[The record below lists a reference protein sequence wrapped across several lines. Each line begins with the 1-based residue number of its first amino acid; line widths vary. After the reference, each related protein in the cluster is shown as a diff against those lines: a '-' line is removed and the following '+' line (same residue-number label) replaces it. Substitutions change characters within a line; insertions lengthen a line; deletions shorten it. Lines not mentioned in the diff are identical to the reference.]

1 MRSFPLKS
9 ATWPLFITAPLLGL
23 SQSILIVYTPM
34 FIELTALSLSE
45 LAMIMTLGS
54 ALFLVS
60 TPFWG
65 KQVLRQGVK
74 TVLYQGIYGF
84 SLSFALI
91 LALLWLSQSMGLN
104 PIWVIGLMVTARII
118 YGLTASAIVPT
129 CQAWIASA
137 EMPTKARVE
146 VNTHSIINSTVIN
159 STIINST
166 TINSTTINSASKAS
180 MKGLARLSAAMAA
193 GRLIGPSL
201 ALGLIWINSLAP
213 MAFLTALPLLCCIA
227 IWRYLPNLQ
236 SSTNSTAPADTQK
249 LAATAT
255 DQVAAPQ
262 KASLQTTDKLLLLVM
277 ALMCASYSVFCYLL
291 TPMSLQWLGLNTRDA
306 SEFISILMSLS
317 AASMLCTHALLSR
330 FYTEKHLGVMLFVSL
345 LMLAAI
351 ALTAQNL
358 TWGLY
363 LAIPVISIAFAS
375 TQLRV
380 LSRLCEKLSAQDKVI
395 ATSALSQYQTWGY
408 IVGAGILS
416 LTQSDILI
424 TLGVIAFMI
433 LGKILLLAAAFYR
446 ERPMTVPV

>member
-34 FIELTALSLSE
+34 FIELTTLSLSE
-45 LAMIMTLGS
+45 LAIIMTLGS
-54 ALFLVS
+54 ALFLIS

-65 KQVLRQGVK
+65 KQALSQGVK
-74 TVLYQGIYGF
+74 PVLYQGVYGF

-91 LALLWLSQSMGLN
+91 LGLLWLSQSMELT
-104 PIWVIGLMVTARII
+104 PVWLIGLMVMARVI

-137 EMPTKARVE
+137 EMPTKAQVE
-146 VNTHSIINSTVIN
+146 TNTHSTIINRTVIN
-159 STIINST
+159 SASTSST
-166 TINSTTINSASKAS
+166 TINGASKAS

-201 ALGLIWINSLAP
+201 ALGLIWIDGLAP
-213 MAFLTALPLLCCIA
+213 MVFLTALPLLCCLA
-227 IWRYLPNLQ
+227 IWRYLPSLQ
-236 SSTNSTAPADTQK
+236 ASINSN
-249 LAATAT
+249 AATNALKPAAT
-255 DQVAAPQ
+255 TMDQVAAPA

-317 AASMLCTHALLSR
+317 AASMLCTHGLLSR

-345 LMLAAI
+345 LMLASI
-351 ALTAQNL
+351 TLTAQNI

-380 LSRLCEKLSAQDKVI
+380 LSRLCAKLSPQDKVI

-408 IVGAGILS
+408 ILGAGILS

-424 TLGVIAFMI
+424 SLGVIALMVM
-433 LGKILLLAAAFYR
+433 GKILLLCVTFFR
-446 ERPMTVPV
+446 ERPMTVST

>member
-9 ATWPLFITAPLLGL
+9 TTWPLFITAPLLGL

-91 LALLWLSQSMGLN
+91 LALLWLNQNIALH
-104 PIWVIGLMVTARII
+104 PAWVIGLMVTARII

-129 CQAWIASA
+129 CQAWMASA
-137 EMPTKARVE
+137 EMIDDGKNAENIDCTNKQ
-146 VNTHSIINSTVIN
+146 
-159 STIINST
+159 
-166 TINSTTINSASKAS
+166 S
-180 MKGLARLSAAMAA
+180 MKRLALLSAAMAA

-236 SSTNSTAPADTQK
+236 SNIKSIASTDTQK
-249 LAATAT
+249 LTATAIV
-255 DQVAAPQ
+255 QVPAPQ

-277 ALMCASYSVFCYLL
+277 ALMCACYSVFCYLL

-330 FYTEKHLGVMLFVSL
+330 LYSDKHLGVMLFACL

-351 ALTAQNL
+351 ALSAQKV

-380 LSRLCEKLSAQDKVI
+380 LSRLCEKLNAQDKVI

-416 LTQSDILI
+416 LTQSDILLSL
-424 TLGVIAFMI
+424 TVIALMT
-433 LGKILLLAAAFYR
+433 LGKILLLSLTFYR
-446 ERPMTVPV
+446 DRRLTIPV